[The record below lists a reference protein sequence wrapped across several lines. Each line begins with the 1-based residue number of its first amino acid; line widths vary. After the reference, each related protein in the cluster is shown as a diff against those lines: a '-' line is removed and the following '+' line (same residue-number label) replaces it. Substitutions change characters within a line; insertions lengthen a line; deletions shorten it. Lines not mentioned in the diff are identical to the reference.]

1 MRKGW
6 ASLIIFLI
14 IFCLAWTAYGADY
27 GKLLSKSCYPATYRG
42 HQVEVCYFKYEK
54 ADVWTRDGQVYA
66 YRPITE
72 KERKELKKLSDWS
85 PTEKGLWYGFLG
97 LQAADVGTTAFGTL
111 SGRCV
116 EMNPLLGW
124 AFRSSTWL
132 GLGVGAVGKV
142 GYSILLKGILN
153 KNPKP
158 RRATLTIAN
167 GVSALTVLWNLLVI
181 VGLL

>member
-1 MRKGW
+1 MQRGW
-6 ASLIIFLI
+6 TLLIILI
-14 IFCLAWTAYGADY
+14 SLLGLSWAAYGADY
-27 GKLLSKSCYPATYRG
+27 GKLLSKSCYSATYRG
-42 HQVEVCYFKYEK
+42 HQVQVCYLKYEK

-72 KERKELKKLSDWS
+72 KERKALKKLSDWS

-97 LQAADVGTTAFGTL
+97 LQAADVSTTAFGTL

-132 GLGVGAVGKV
+132 GLGAGAVGKGLYCFAV
-142 GYSILLKGILN
+142 KKGLDKSKSARKPLLGILN
-153 KNPKP
+153 SIF
-158 RRATLTIAN
+158 L
-167 GVSALTVLWNLLVI
+167 GVVLHNLWV
-181 VGLL
+181 LL